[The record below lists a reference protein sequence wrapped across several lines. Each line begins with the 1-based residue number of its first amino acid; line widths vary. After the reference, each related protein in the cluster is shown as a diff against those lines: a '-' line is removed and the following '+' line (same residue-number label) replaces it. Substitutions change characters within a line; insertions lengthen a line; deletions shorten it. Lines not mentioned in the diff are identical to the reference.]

1 MRIETLLSTVIIPV
15 VGLSLLSSPSHA
27 LDLNGAWA
35 TDAADCQK
43 IFVKK
48 GNAISFR
55 PQSELHGGGFI
66 IDGNTIRGK
75 AAKCVIKARREDGEI
90 IHLMAACATDIM
102 LSNVQFSLR
111 VVNENKVSRIFPG
124 MEGMELAYDRCDA
137 NADGSATE

>member
-15 VGLSLLSSPSHA
+15 AGVSLLSSPSHA
-27 LDLNGAWA
+27 LDLSGAWA
-35 TDAADCQK
+35 TDGSVCQK
-43 IFVKK
+43 MFVRK
-48 GNAISFR
+48 GKGISFR
-55 PQSELHGGGFI
+55 PESEVHGSRFI
-66 IDGNTIRGK
+66 IDGNSIRGK

-124 MEGMELAYDRCDA
+124 MEGMELAYDRC
-137 NADGSATE
+137 SL